1 MHAVDWKEFKAN
13 KKLTAYLDK
22 KDNPEEEEE

>member
-13 KKLTAYLDK
+13 KKLTAYIEKDK
-22 KDNPEEEEE
+22 AEEEEE